1 MKKAFPCIEERLSLM
16 LRRRF
21 LIFTS
26 VALVNEVQPH
36 SYLSYLSLRTS
47 KAYTALFGGV
57 KRDSSDRL
65 FRVILAVGLVVS
77 GCFHWYYYRLSGYKE
92 KGLSDKA
99 KTFCGAYE
107 TRTCFCN
114 TLYHNYF
121 YHSLSSM

>member
-16 LRRRF
+16 QRRRF
-21 LIFTS
+21 FIFTS

-36 SYLSYLSLRTS
+36 SYESYLSLRTS

-107 TRTCFCN
+107 TRTRDLLRDRQAF
-114 TLYHNYF
+114 
-121 YHSLSSM
+121 